1 LMSSML
7 RIKLALLAGAPVF
20 AAAKKA
26 KQAAAATAATVDDA
40 VDWKSAGLMAAA
52 LLSVTLVVG
61 YMIHRNGEKAAA
73 PAPAA
78 AASARSATV
87 TVPTSTVPAPEPV
100 SPFDEA
106 RTRRFKRMFQ
116 KYSSDDG
123 TISEGDLAKLFVDC
137 GKDVPP
143 SGLQD
148 LLNRYPCRDERDEPG
163 PVKIGFEA
171 FLKMAKHLE
180 DQPDQVFKPG
190 SFFEQI
196 YQKFVSSNNLVELSK
211 EQ

>member
-1 LMSSML
+1 MLMSSML

-40 VDWKSAGLMAAA
+40 VDWKSAGLTAAG
-52 LLSVTLVVG
+52 LLFVTLVFG
-61 YMIHRNGEKAAA
+61 YMVHRNGEKAAA

-123 TISEGDLAKLFVDC
+123 TISEVRIITTTRIEAQHRD
-137 GKDVPP
+137 
-143 SGLQD
+143 S
-148 LLNRYPCRDERDEPG
+148 YCRASSRNVTNEVQHRELSRR
-163 PVKIGFEA
+163 A
-171 FLKMAKHLE
+171 
-180 DQPDQVFKPG
+180 
-190 SFFEQI
+190 S
-196 YQKFVSSNNLVELSK
+196 SSNSHRVARHRATPRVRRNNASHRVARHRATPRVRI
-211 EQ
+211 